1 MTRRKTKLEL
11 VYFRA
16 FTCMLIILTHIFT
29 EFMRHLD
36 TSNLAELKLI
46 YYLQH
51 IVIFGTPSF
60 IILSQ
65 LLTTLNY
72 ETVNVNYIWSRV
84 KYILLPYFI
93 VGTFYCFS
101 ESRITATSFT
111 HQLFENILLGRWHG
125 YFIIVIMQF
134 VLLSY
139 VIFKVSPKIFD
150 SKILLALSFIIQFSF
165 LHQFDTNPAFAEKF
179 MSIYPLSENTCM
191 LGWIFFFF
199 FGAYIGR
206 RYNAVINFLRQYVF
220 IIITLA
226 ILSFGV
232 FVIFQQH
239 DYGWVTSFNEN
250 LMLYHTLMFLLLLS
264 LCLHFKQMM
273 LGTINLISAFSFF
286 IYLFHPIILST
297 LYEYFLN
304 FADFT
309 FVFIA
314 ISLLYTLG
322 ICIGIGLFLR
332 EFRIFRFAIGKQ
344 PYNLNIQ
351 LS

>member
-1 MTRRKTKLEL
+1 
-11 VYFRA
+11 
-16 FTCMLIILTHIFT
+16 MLIILTHIFT
-29 EFMRHLD
+29 EYMRHLD
-36 TSNLAELKLI
+36 TTHSVELKLI

-72 ETVNVNYIWSRV
+72 DTVNLKYLWERV

-93 VGTFYCFS
+93 VGLFYCFS
-101 ESRITATSFT
+101 ESRLTATPFK
-111 HQLFENILLGRWHG
+111 HQLYENLILGRWHG

-134 VLLSY
+134 FILSY
-139 VIFKVSPKIFD
+139 IIFKISPKIFD
-150 SKILLALSFIIQFSF
+150 SKIMLIATFIIQFSF
-165 LHQFDTNPAFAEKF
+165 LHQLDTNEAFSSQFLA
-179 MSIYPLSENTCM
+179 IYPLSENTFI

-199 FGAYIGR
+199 FSAYIGR
-206 RYNAVINFLRQYVF
+206 NYTAVINFLTHYVF
-220 IIITLA
+220 IVIILA

-232 FVIFQQH
+232 FVLFQHH

-250 LMLYHTLMFLLLLS
+250 LMCYHASMFLLLLS
-264 LCLHFKQMM
+264 LCLHFKQLMM
-273 LGTINLISAFSFF
+273 GTINLVSAFSFF

-297 LYEYFLN
+297 LYEYFKSFSDL
-304 FADFT
+304 T

-322 ICIGIGLFLR
+322 ICVGVGLFLR
-332 EFRIFRFAIGKQ
+332 EFYIFRFAIGKQ
-344 PYNLNIQ
+344 PYKLNIQ

>member
-1 MTRRKTKLEL
+1 
-11 VYFRA
+11 
-16 FTCMLIILTHIFT
+16 
-29 EFMRHLD
+29 
-36 TSNLAELKLI
+36 
-46 YYLQH
+46 
-51 IVIFGTPSF
+51 
-60 IILSQ
+60 
-65 LLTTLNY
+65 
-72 ETVNVNYIWSRV
+72 
-84 KYILLPYFI
+84 
-93 VGTFYCFS
+93 
-101 ESRITATSFT
+101 
-111 HQLFENILLGRWHG
+111 
-125 YFIIVIMQF
+125 
-134 VLLSY
+134 
-139 VIFKVSPKIFD
+139 
-150 SKILLALSFIIQFSF
+150 
-165 LHQFDTNPAFAEKF
+165 
-179 MSIYPLSENTCM
+179 M

-304 FADFT
+304 FADLT